1 MPLAE
6 ECKSA
11 GLNLDEPCRPRKR
24 GIKRGE
30 EGVRTRDGVQIVG
43 ESQKFRITKC
53 NASSLE
59 SKCRGRVSL
68 TFNGL
73 PIGANAA
80 RRWNTT
86 MARARLDIR
95 IQNTAGA
102 IAAV

>member
-1 MPLAE
+1 MCSAE

-11 GLNLDEPCRPRKR
+11 ALNLDEPCRLRKR
-24 GIKRGE
+24 GYHERKGGRERDERAVDRRAAGE
-30 EGVRTRDGVQIVG
+30 
-43 ESQKFRITKC
+43 KFRITKC

-80 RRWNTT
+80 RHR
-86 MARARLDIR
+86 
-95 IQNTAGA
+95 NTAVTRDERLS
-102 IAAV
+102 IAS

>member
-11 GLNLDEPCRPRKR
+11 GFNLDEPCRPRKR
-24 GIKRGE
+24 GMERGWGRE
-30 EGVRTRDGVQIVG
+30 MKQRSWEKVRSFGLP
-43 ESQKFRITKC
+43 

-59 SKCRGRVSL
+59 SKCGRVSL

-80 RRWNTT
+80 RCWNTT

-95 IQNTAGA
+95 IITKYS
-102 IAAV
+102 

>member
-1 MPLAE
+1 MNPVVQGKE
-6 ECKSA
+6 VQ
-11 GLNLDEPCRPRKR
+11 R
-24 GIKRGE
+24 GGWE
-30 EGVRTRDGVQIVG
+30 ARDGAEIVG
-43 ESQKFRITKC
+43 DRQKFRITKC

-80 RRWNTT
+80 RRWNT

-95 IQNTAGA
+95 IQNTASTCRLIGS
-102 IAAV
+102 IFR